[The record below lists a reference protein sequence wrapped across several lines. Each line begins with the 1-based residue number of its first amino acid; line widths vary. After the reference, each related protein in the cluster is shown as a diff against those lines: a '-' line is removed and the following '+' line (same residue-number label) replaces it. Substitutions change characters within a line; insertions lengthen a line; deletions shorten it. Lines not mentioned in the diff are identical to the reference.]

1 MISPNPH
8 KRAESGVVFYYPSS
22 GETETGGSLEVTK
35 VKLQVPKRNSTSN
48 IVTKALNLFRR
59 ERQADL
65 YEWEVNLI
73 CIYSSRPGKA
83 A

>member
-48 IVTKALNLFRR
+48 IVFNLKALNL
-59 ERQADL
+59 
-65 YEWEVNLI
+65 
-73 CIYSSRPGKA
+73 ST
-83 A
+83 